1 YNVEISQASTQLE
14 EVVVMAEE
22 TERAD
27 LQKPEIGVLKMNAG
41 TIKKMPVVLGE
52 ADVLKSLQMLPGV
65 TNNGEGTGGFHVRG
79 GAQDQNLVLLDEAT
93 IYNTS
98 HMFGFFSVFN
108 ADAIK
113 DVKLYKGGIPAR
125 FGGRVS
131 SVLDIRQK
139 DGNSKNFALTGGIGV
154 ISSRLTAEGPLYGE
168 RGSFLVAG
176 RRSYSDLILKAAG
189 EENTA
194 VLHDLDLKTNYS
206 INPNNRL
213 FLSGYFGRDGFELG
227 NLFGST
233 YGNLSGNLR
242 WNHIFND
249 RLFSNLALIVSRY
262 DYDLD
267 LEFEQFEWVSSIT
280 NYNLKYDLKYS
291 MGHGPSTDLGAA
303 GIYHDF

>member
-1 YNVEISQASTQLE
+1 GEYVLLVAYLGYTTQRMELVLDRGIKYNVEISQASTQLE

-79 GAQDQNLVLLDEAT
+79 GAEDQNLILLDEAT

-154 ISSRLTAEGPLYGE
+154 ISSRLTAEGPLFGE
-168 RGSFLVAG
+168 RGS
-176 RRSYSDLILKAAG
+176 
-189 EENTA
+189 
-194 VLHDLDLKTNYS
+194 LDRKST
-206 INPNNRL
+206 RL
-213 FLSGYFGRDGFELG
+213 
-227 NLFGST
+227 N
-233 YGNLSGNLR
+233 
-242 WNHIFND
+242 
-249 RLFSNLALIVSRY
+249 
-262 DYDLD
+262 
-267 LEFEQFEWVSSIT
+267 SSHVKI
-280 NYNLKYDLKYS
+280 
-291 MGHGPSTDLGAA
+291 
-303 GIYHDF
+303 